1 MVDLATMVGSP
12 LTEVGN
18 AVLRALGRV
27 IEAQVRT
34 ADVPARYGGDEFA
47 IIMPDTPREEAEK
60 VVQRLMDT
68 LDHSEVDLE
77 SGGSIPMPS
86 RSWGVAAYP
95 LDGHDAESLVEN
107 ADARSYAR
115 KRSHS

>member
-1 MVDLATMVGSP
+1 MVNDRHGHLAGKA
-12 LTEVGN
+12 L
-18 AVLRALGRV
+18 LRALGKV

-34 ADVPARYGGDEFA
+34 EDVPARYGGDAFA
-47 IIMPDTPREEAEK
+47 IVRPDTPREEAEK

-77 SGGSIPMPS
+77 SGGTIPVPS

-95 LDGHDAESLVEN
+95 LDGHDAESLVED
-107 ADARSYAR
+107 ADTRSYAR

>member
-1 MVDLATMVGSP
+1 
-12 LTEVGN
+12 
-18 AVLRALGRV
+18 
-27 IEAQVRT
+27 
-34 ADVPARYGGDEFA
+34 
-47 IIMPDTPREEAEK
+47 
-60 VVQRLMDT
+60 MDT

-77 SGGSIPMPS
+77 SGGIMPMPS

-107 ADARSYAR
+107 ADTRSYGR